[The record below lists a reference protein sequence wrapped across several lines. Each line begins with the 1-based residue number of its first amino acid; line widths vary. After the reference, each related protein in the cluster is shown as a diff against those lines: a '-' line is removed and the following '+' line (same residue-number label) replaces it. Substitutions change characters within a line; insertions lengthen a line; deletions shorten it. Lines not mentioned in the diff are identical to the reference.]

1 MRVARKVLPIL
12 MSAILV
18 VSLCPG
24 LAFAN
29 PGEGGGS
36 ASDVSVAD
44 DQAST
49 EQLEAMA
56 EIVSAVEEP
65 GENVFGSAYPVV
77 EGFDEATDAD
87 VSLVAQSFDADAPL
101 TAQATFSDINQSSVW
116 LKQQVTGS
124 NGTCTLCAAA
134 MMLRRAA
141 MMNGDGNWKTIT
153 EAAVKPTAWAPG
165 LKWDFTY
172 KGMRVKRYD
181 TLPGNSN
188 NASTL
193 INVLKNHQ
201 EGIVLY
207 DRALPHA
214 VLLTDYTNGEF
225 YCCDPEKGYKT
236 KLSAT
241 RINLNRCKEY
251 WCVTSSVNWLET
263 EKPSTPTE
271 KPPTPVYTGTVT
283 TIPDGVYTIR
293 CAANTAFVI
302 DLQGGSTKD
311 GAQIQLYRYYK
322 PTDNQKF
329 RFTKNSDGTYK
340 IANVKTGKVVDVAN
354 AALLNH
360 TNVQQWTD
368 NNTAAQRWYVEKNSD
383 GTYSIRSKCN
393 NLYLDIW
400 GGEIKNESKI
410 TTYVGNYSA
419 AQRFLLW
426 PVDVENQVEG
436 DVLSVSGINASYT
449 QTGSA
454 ITPIPTVQRVVYQ
467 KEAMRV
473 PQSGTASADYIWQ
486 DACWITK
493 GKTYTVDVG
502 SLQRLSGNNTQAT
515 MALYDF
521 GVSKFLHE
529 KRFDISAN
537 KQTYTFTAP
546 ADGMLLFYAGVT
558 GACKGCAVQWNN
570 VTVREKLVANTDYV
584 CSYANNIN
592 PGTATL
598 TVTLK
603 GSFKKS
609 KSASFKITEAPK
621 PTPTPTPTPKPA
633 PSPAPTPD
641 VGDTQEAGQMMYRLY
656 NPNSGEHFYTA
667 STAERDNVIEAG
679 WNDEGVG
686 WTAPGSGIQVYRLY
700 NPYAGE
706 HHYTTSEEERDVLVS
721 VGWIW
726 EEGGWFSNPDG
737 GMPLYRAYNPNAY
750 SNNHHYTS
758 DWGEFQT
765 LLSVGWLDEGVGW
778 YGVG

>member
-1 MRVARKVLPIL
+1 MNKLLSVFFSLALAVG
-12 MSAILV
+12 
-18 VSLCPG
+18 LCPG

-36 ASDVSVAD
+36 APDVSAVD
-44 DQAST
+44 DQASI
-49 EQLEAMA
+49 EQLEVIA
-56 EIVSAVEEP
+56 EDVSVVEES
-65 GENVFGSAYPVV
+65 GENVSGSAYPVV
-77 EGFDEATDAD
+77 EGFDKAM
-87 VSLVAQSFDADAPL
+87 DADAPL
-101 TAQATFSDINQSSVW
+101 TAQADDADSPLTAQANGYLPEFLSQVNAQPNGTRGSKYGLNSNWCARFVWKCAEWAGVSSNVIPHTDACSTMVTWFKNQGRWHSYTYTPKAGDLIFYNWSSASGGAQHVGV
-116 LKQQVTGS
+116 VTGVSGKKVYTKEGNTGNGVVDSFS
-124 NGTCTLCAAA
+124 NRTAGVSKQG
-134 MMLRRAA
+134 
-141 MMNGDGNWKTIT
+141 NG
-153 EAAVKPTAWAPG
+153 WAYIIGYATP
-165 LKWDFTY
+165 
-172 KGMRVKRYD
+172 
-181 TLPGNSN
+181 N
-188 NASTL
+188 
-193 INVLKNHQ
+193 
-201 EGIVLY
+201 
-207 DRALPHA
+207 
-214 VLLTDYTNGEF
+214 YTT
-225 YCCDPEKGYKT
+225 PP
-236 KLSAT
+236 A
-241 RINLNRCKEY
+241 
-251 WCVTSSVNWLET
+251 
-263 EKPSTPTE
+263 PSTPTE

-283 TIPDGVYTIR
+283 TIPDGIYTIR
-293 CAANTAFVI
+293 CAANTAFAV
-302 DLQGGSTKD
+302 DVSGGSKD
-311 GAQIQLYRYYK
+311 NGAQIQLWRYYR
-322 PTDNQKF
+322 PTNNQKF

-340 IANVKTGKVVDVAN
+340 IANVGSGKVFDVHGN
-354 AALLNH
+354 SLLNH
-360 TNVQQWTD
+360 ANVEQYTD
-368 NNTAAQRWYVEKNSD
+368 HGGANQRWYVEKNSD
-383 GTYSIRSKCN
+383 GTFSIRSKLN

-400 GGEIKNESKI
+400 GGTVANGTKI

-419 AQRFLLW
+419 AQKLLLW
-426 PVDVENQVEG
+426 QTDVENQVEG
-436 DVLSVSGINASYT
+436 DVLSISDINASYT

-521 GVSKFLHE
+521 GASKFLHE

-570 VTVREKLVANTDYV
+570 VTVREKLVANTDYT

-609 KSASFKITEAPK
+609 KSASFKITEAPN
-621 PTPTPTPTPKPA
+621 PAPTPTPTPKPA

-641 VGDTQEAGQMMYRLY
+641 VGDTQEAGQTMYRLY
-656 NPNSGEHFYTA
+656 NPNSGEHFYTS
-667 STAERDNVIEAG
+667 STIERDNVIEAG

-686 WTAPGSGIQVYRLY
+686 WTAPGSGIKVYRLY

-706 HHYTTSEEERDVLVS
+706 HHYTTSEEERDMLVS

-726 EEGGWFSNPDG
+726 EEGGWFSNPAE
-737 GMPLYRAYNPNAY
+737 GMPLYRAYNPNAFA
-750 SNNHHYTS
+750 NNHHYTS

-765 LLSVGWLDEGVGW
+765 LLSVGWLDEGIGW